1 MPGYV
6 IQPRDTL
13 SEIAQRV
20 LGSASRWREIAALN
34 GIAPGRETSIQPGQ
48 VLQMPGATGAG
59 AASPPPTTAPAP
71 TTGPL
76 PTTGAVPRPRPQQ
89 VAAMDPMAAP
99 LPQPN
104 PSRPVPAAP
113 PLPQPNPMRGPPPLP
128 PQNPTRPNVPGPPFE
143 RGSQMVVGR
152 DPPGYVPGG
161 GWRPVPGGPADVPS
175 PITPQMEAYA
185 ANPGPRSGITSMGTR
200 GLPDLRAM
208 SMPEFTQLRDELA
221 RVPSRNQTPGMLEA
235 VEAESRRRV
244 EQLQAE
250 LGRIDQSR
258 SMQLD
263 RADAWQRSGQTIRQ
277 NPPQP
282 YNPSIGEGEYLPQ
295 EQRLLMQ
302 LQGNQNANPQAVTSP
317 QTPFRGGFQTT
328 PQLDPVTALIEAL
341 RSGGQGGQANNPML
355 MRLLQG
361 NG

>member
-1 MPGYV
+1 MDYTIRSG
-6 IQPRDTL
+6 DTL
-13 SEIAQRV
+13 TAIARRYGTTVQAIAQ
-20 LGSASRWREIAALN
+20 LN
-34 GIAPGRETSIQPGQ
+34 GISNPDRISA
-48 VLQMPGATGAG
+48 GATIRVPDGAG
-59 AASPPPTTAPAP
+59 AASSPPTTAPAP
-71 TTGPL
+71 TAGPV
-76 PTTGAVPRPRPQQ
+76 PTTGAMPRPRPQQ

-104 PSRPVPAAP
+104 PSRPMPAAP

-128 PQNPTRPNVPGPPFE
+128 PQNPARPNVPGPPLD
-143 RGSQMVVGR
+143 RGSPMVVGR
-152 DPPGYVPGG
+152 DIPGYVPE
-161 GWRPVPGGPADVPS
+161 GWRPVPGGPADVPN

-185 ANPGPRSGITSMGTR
+185 ANPGQRSGITSMGTR

-244 EQLQAE
+244 EALQAE
-250 LGRIDQSR
+250 LARIDTSR
-258 SMQLD
+258 GMQQNRD
-263 RADAWQRSGQTIRQ
+263 VAWQGAGETIRQ

-282 YNPSIGEGEYLPQ
+282 YNASIGEGEYLPQ

-317 QTPFRGGFQTT
+317 QLPFRGGFQTR
-328 PQLDPVTALIEAL
+328 PQDQVSALIQAL

-361 NG
+361 N